1 MAQLSLMKLLSAYP
15 TCRLCRLWEE
25 REVTESDNLVV
36 VSAKTW
42 LWEQS
47 GTAWAKLSPW
57 G

>member
-47 GTAWAKLSPW
+47 GTAWPKLSPW